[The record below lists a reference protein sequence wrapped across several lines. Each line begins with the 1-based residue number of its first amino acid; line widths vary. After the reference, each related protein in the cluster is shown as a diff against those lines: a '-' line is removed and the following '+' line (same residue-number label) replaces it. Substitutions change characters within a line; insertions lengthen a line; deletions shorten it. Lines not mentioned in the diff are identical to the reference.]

1 MRLVL
6 VQVGIICADL
16 NRQLQKR
23 QISGARE
30 CAEATALLLRKSIE
44 SFEDEDPNKL
54 IIDIKCVATRLIAA
68 QPRELTITNIVRRVL
83 GIIRDEL
90 EQTGKTTL
98 QSQDYEVI
106 VPPQEMSNTGESRQ
120 TSSLKGDTSDG
131 QLSMFNLLSDSKQSD
146 STPMASIRSAPP
158 SLLQQPRLSE
168 NASVSVKLDPDSKLE
183 VIGGM
188 EELLDEIRQ
197 ADDQI
202 AAYSTEQIH
211 SREIILTNTL
221 SAGVQKFLVKA
232 AQRRRFSVILV
243 EGYPSSHRTI
253 HEGANGKQSNERNVS
268 THSQK
273 TLTSHGVHI
282 TVVPDSACFGLMAR
296 VSKVILDARLVL
308 ANGSMICAS
317 GSQAIAVAAK
327 QFQVPVL
334 VLSAVYQISPE
345 FPFDIN
351 RFFDSARGVD
361 LPVPDNKARHRIET
375 QNPLY
380 DHVPARLLD
389 LYITNLGGNAPPS
402 LHRLINDHY
411 RQEDRGPG
419 NPF

>member
-1 MRLVL
+1 MY
-6 VQVGIICADL
+6 ADL
-16 NRQLQKR
+16 TRQLQKR

-44 SFEDEDPNKL
+44 TFEDEDPNQL
-54 IIDIKCVATRLIAA
+54 ITEIKRIATRLIAA
-68 QPRELTITNIVRRVL
+68 QPRELIITNVVRRVL

-90 EQTGKTTL
+90 EQTGNTTL
-98 QSQDYEVI
+98 KSQDYEAPI
-106 VPPQEMSNTGESRQ
+106 PPQEMKNIGESKQ
-120 TSSLKGDTSDG
+120 ASSLKGNTSDG
-131 QLSMFNLLSDSKQSD
+131 QTSMFNLLSDSKLAD
-146 STPMASIRSAPP
+146 SPPIASIRSAPP
-158 SLLQQPRLSE
+158 SLLQQPRFPA
-168 NASVSVKLDPDSKLE
+168 NASVSAKLEPDVKSE

-221 SAGVQKFLVKA
+221 SAGVHKFLVKA
-232 AQRRRFSVILV
+232 AQKRRFSVILV
-243 EGYPSSHRTI
+243 EGYPSNHRTL
-253 HEGANGKQSNERNVS
+253 HEGASGKQSNETNMS
-268 THSQK
+268 TQSHK
-273 TLTSHGVHI
+273 TLTSHGIHI
-282 TVVPDSACFGLMAR
+282 TVVPDSTCFGLMAR
-296 VSKVILDARLVL
+296 VSKVVLDARLVL

-351 RFFDSARGVD
+351 RFFDSAHVVD
-361 LPVPDNKARHRIET
+361 LPIHDDKARRRTET

-411 RQEDRGPG
+411 RREDRGPE